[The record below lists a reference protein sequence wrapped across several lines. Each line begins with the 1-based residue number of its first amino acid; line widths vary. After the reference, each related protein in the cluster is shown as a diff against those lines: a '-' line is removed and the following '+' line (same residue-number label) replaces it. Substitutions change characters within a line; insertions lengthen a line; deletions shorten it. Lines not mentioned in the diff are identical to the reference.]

1 MYKTLIVMAL
11 TVLTMSACHENKTN
25 EKTKEVITESPF
37 KANSDNSKPFINPPI
52 TDLTPLY
59 VTFTL
64 DASKGTT
71 FRLKNGSEIVVPKGA
86 LSDKN
91 GKILTGSVKLK
102 YREMHD
108 AISIY
113 LAGIPMHYKEGNFTT
128 AGSFELRGVDENVQL
143 VKPVKVKMASYTEGS
158 DYDFFYLNEKKGA
171 WDSLGRRKPEINKE
185 KKRLLQNIDN
195 QQVALKFPLNRDYF
209 AFNYLSILDVYF
221 EQDFGSYKLKDNPK
235 ADTAISSIASKL
247 EAYGIGWERSFCENR
262 TMIEWEG
269 GSYPASLFVWKNIHK
284 TPFPSDF
291 DEIWGV
297 FKPLGGNRF
306 NYHVVN
312 EEDAK
317 DPKAFDVELE
327 AVMPLKSL
335 FAFSPE
341 QWKKDYEKT
350 MAKVRAEQVRVKQMA
365 NIYRTFEVNNF
376 GLYNWDKLMKDENA
390 VILAANFD
398 FPSEINPKLTELN
411 VVYISGDNKGII
423 TFTKASWDKMALL
436 PDKKGRLFTIL
447 PNNKVALF
455 NHTQY
460 SHLDFEK
467 WRKEKTPQYLFDMK
481 TQNDVQTE
489 ADLRRIL
496 QI

>member
-1 MYKTLIVMAL
+1 
-11 TVLTMSACHENKTN
+11 
-25 EKTKEVITESPF
+25 
-37 KANSDNSKPFINPPI
+37 
-52 TDLTPLY
+52 
-59 VTFTL
+59 
-64 DASKGTT
+64 
-71 FRLKNGSEIVVPKGA
+71 
-86 LSDKN
+86 
-91 GKILTGSVKLK
+91 
-102 YREMHD
+102 
-108 AISIY
+108 
-113 LAGIPMHYKEGNFTT
+113 
-128 AGSFELRGVDENVQL
+128 
-143 VKPVKVKMASYTEGS
+143 
-158 DYDFFYLNEKKGA
+158 
-171 WDSLGRRKPEINKE
+171 
-185 KKRLLQNIDN
+185 
-195 QQVALKFPLNRDYF
+195 
-209 AFNYLSILDVYF
+209 
-221 EQDFGSYKLKDNPK
+221 
-235 ADTAISSIASKL
+235 
-247 EAYGIGWERSFCENR
+247 
-262 TMIEWEG
+262 
-269 GSYPASLFVWKNIHK
+269 
-284 TPFPSDF
+284 
-291 DEIWGV
+291 V

-306 NYHVVN
+306 MYHVVN

-317 DPKAFDVELE
+317 NPKSFDVELE

-350 MAKVRAEQVRVKQMA
+350 LAKVRAEQVRVKQMA
-365 NIYRTFEVNNF
+365 SLYRTFEVNNF

-455 NHTQY
+455 NNTQY